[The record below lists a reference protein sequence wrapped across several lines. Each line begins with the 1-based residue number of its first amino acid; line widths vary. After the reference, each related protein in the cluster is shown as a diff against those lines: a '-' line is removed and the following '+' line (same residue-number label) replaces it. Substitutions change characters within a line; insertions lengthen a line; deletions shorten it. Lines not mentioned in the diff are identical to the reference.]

1 MAPAQSIFTLR
12 KKISLT
18 KDVFELHYTVET
30 PLSYFPG
37 QYIMFFLSSGLRR
50 SYSIA
55 WTDGTNFMFIIK
67 RLENGGG
74 GSKEICDSP
83 LDTEMK

>member
-1 MAPAQSIFTLR
+1 MAPTQSTFQLT

-18 KDVFELHYTVET
+18 KDVFELHYTVT
-30 PLSYFPG
+30 SPLDYVPG
-37 QYIMFFLSSGLRR
+37 QYIMFFLPSGLRR

-55 WTDGTNFMFIIK
+55 WTDGTHFMFIIK

-74 GSKEICDSP
+74 
-83 LDTEMK
+83 